1 MPPKR
6 KNSAEG
12 DGTLSSDVRKRS
24 VNPGPS
30 SERRRKV
37 VRRGQ
42 PVTVKRTPLPT
53 QASQYEQN
61 NQSSQHS
68 VKQLAVGR
76 EPPED
81 VVLTHDDVGVKG
93 EVVSGLQPESIFNPN
108 HEGGIFGGTKV
119 AEKHE
124 AVLIGKN
131 GDEEV
136 FPQESGGEG
145 LQSHSEGAGDDQQRT
160 VSIGS
165 GPFPMNTES
174 PPASRIMFRSSGS
187 DVGRD
192 MQNVGKMIE
201 ELGKTQVE
209 ALKTYNNDFI
219 ETLNAVHANVE
230 SLREEVHAI
239 SDAVDCLCICVA
251 SVSNLKDMKSRN
263 DLYLSPL
270 ENVYSGPMY
279 KKAFTAFLCHNVCSI
294 TKSVRSRNGDS
305 EEICKQ
311 IGIWM
316 THLFYA
322 LLPEQVK
329 SESATSAEGKGHLSI
344 RVSLNR
350 FIIAVFENSSN
361 TGVEEISLRS
371 GVIKLKKPFWMRKG
385 FVKHR
390 HVMRAI
396 YGFQSIPHTTKKRS
410 SMSKPEETNETIAVE
425 LVKRVNQIHNG
436 VLNRSRERCRDFFYE
451 SFGFVWEMVD
461 VHVEDESGSL
471 DLKSMEIPRAAV
483 EGGNSRSKDK
493 VNSENKTRWNH
504 IVESFGS
511 SFKFFFTY
519 DVTVRDGGGTNS
531 ASIEL
536 RREANLL
543 NTSVL
548 FWMKLC
554 GHTRTEEFLR
564 EGPQTFETVIST
576 ALTMRKLLKY
586 HREVID
592 FEHGQTNELR
602 LIQVLS
608 PTSRQTRKRILDRIT
623 ILSRKQFEE
632 INVAEGAVSSTPV
645 ADEEENEEDEEDTLM
660 VAARMFASNM

>member
-68 VKQLAVGR
+68 VKELAVGR

-230 SLREEVHAI
+230 RACVRKFMPSLMRLTVFAF
-239 SDAVDCLCICVA
+239 ALPLFQT
-251 SVSNLKDMKSRN
+251 LK
-263 DLYLSPL
+263 
-270 ENVYSGPMY
+270 
-279 KKAFTAFLCHNVCSI
+279 T
-294 TKSVRSRNGDS
+294 
-305 EEICKQ
+305 
-311 IGIWM
+311 
-316 THLFYA
+316 
-322 LLPEQVK
+322 
-329 SESATSAEGKGHLSI
+329 
-344 RVSLNR
+344 
-350 FIIAVFENSSN
+350 
-361 TGVEEISLRS
+361 
-371 GVIKLKKPFWMRKG
+371 
-385 FVKHR
+385 
-390 HVMRAI
+390 
-396 YGFQSIPHTTKKRS
+396 
-410 SMSKPEETNETIAVE
+410 
-425 LVKRVNQIHNG
+425 
-436 VLNRSRERCRDFFYE
+436 
-451 SFGFVWEMVD
+451 
-461 VHVEDESGSL
+461 
-471 DLKSMEIPRAAV
+471 
-483 EGGNSRSKDK
+483 
-493 VNSENKTRWNH
+493 
-504 IVESFGS
+504 
-511 SFKFFFTY
+511 
-519 DVTVRDGGGTNS
+519 
-531 ASIEL
+531 
-536 RREANLL
+536 
-543 NTSVL
+543 
-548 FWMKLC
+548 
-554 GHTRTEEFLR
+554 
-564 EGPQTFETVIST
+564 
-576 ALTMRKLLKY
+576 
-586 HREVID
+586 
-592 FEHGQTNELR
+592 
-602 LIQVLS
+602 
-608 PTSRQTRKRILDRIT
+608 
-623 ILSRKQFEE
+623 
-632 INVAEGAVSSTPV
+632 
-645 ADEEENEEDEEDTLM
+645 
-660 VAARMFASNM
+660 